1 MTTCKDLR
9 ERCKEYKIKG
19 YSKMNK
25 AQLAS
30 VIYLKQVSDWYEDI
44 QNNAVVVDLEA
55 NIDQEI
61 ISLVNNE
68 TIESD

>member
-1 MTTCKDLR
+1 MTTCKVLR
-9 ERCKEYKIKG
+9 EQCKEYKIKG

-30 VIYLKQVSDWYEDI
+30 VIYLKQVSDWYEEIHKPLFNLDGNTN
-44 QNNAVVVDLEA
+44 Q
-55 NIDQEI
+55 QI